1 MLRENQ
7 EIKQYLIDFVEKTL
21 NECESFTKVYGKDF
35 VRKRLEI
42 NLEKV
47 YTDISSSN
55 ANTGLYDMENSCIT
69 IFSSNNSTKPLT
81 IADIESNKKLQH
93 MILHESIHVI
103 FRRIKEECLSFGIED
118 GTGMLEFYNNG
129 QELGRGFNEGLTE
142 WICQKAGYG
151 EQSYESEKNII
162 KILELAIGEDAV
174 MQLAKG
180 DVRGNVA
187 QLLKMNKV
195 ECLKTI
201 ALVDDIHQNEKRVS
215 TIEQM
220 DLDNEDSQLDKSIAH
235 LEANLFEK
243 YFKDEI
249 EAAQNT
255 ENISEE
261 TIQRLFDLN
270 FCINGGKTPES
281 KIFDSRLPLKLK
293 NEIYPGLL
301 KKQQET
307 LIAQRREGRLEQEKI
322 DLPVVYKK
330 SWFKRL
336 KETIKKKF
344 TKESNQDVKYNILPN
359 QEKKANQQQFKEYI
373 SDMSN
378 YSGESVE
385 NIHTKQLQEQSKLK
399 DTNELDLS

>member
-103 FRRIKEECLSFGIED
+103 FRRIKEECLAFGIED

-215 TIEQM
+215 TIDQM
-220 DLDNEDSQLDKSIAH
+220 ELDNEDSQLDKSIAH

-281 KIFDSRLPLKLK
+281 KIFDSRLPLKFK

-385 NIHTKQLQEQSKLK
+385 NIHTKQLQE
-399 DTNELDLS
+399 

>member
-1 MLRENQ
+1 
-7 EIKQYLIDFVEKTL
+7 
-21 NECESFTKVYGKDF
+21 
-35 VRKRLEI
+35 
-42 NLEKV
+42 
-47 YTDISSSN
+47 
-55 ANTGLYDMENSCIT
+55 
-69 IFSSNNSTKPLT
+69 
-81 IADIESNKKLQH
+81 
-93 MILHESIHVI
+93 
-103 FRRIKEECLSFGIED
+103 
-118 GTGMLEFYNNG
+118 
-129 QELGRGFNEGLTE
+129 
-142 WICQKAGYG
+142 
-151 EQSYESEKNII
+151 
-162 KILELAIGEDAV
+162 

-215 TIEQM
+215 TIDQM

-281 KIFDSRLPLKLK
+281 KIFDSRLPLKFK

>member
-103 FRRIKEECLSFGIED
+103 FRRIKEECLAFGIED

-215 TIEQM
+215 TIDQM

-281 KIFDSRLPLKLK
+281 KIFDSRLPLKFK

>member
-103 FRRIKEECLSFGIED
+103 FRRIKEECLAFGIED

-215 TIEQM
+215 TIDQM

-281 KIFDSRLPLKLK
+281 KIFDSRLPLKFK

-344 TKESNQDVKYNILPN
+344 TKESNQDVKYNMLPN
-359 QEKKANQQQFKEYI
+359 QENKANQQQFKEYI

>member
-1 MLRENQ
+1 
-7 EIKQYLIDFVEKTL
+7 
-21 NECESFTKVYGKDF
+21 
-35 VRKRLEI
+35 
-42 NLEKV
+42 
-47 YTDISSSN
+47 
-55 ANTGLYDMENSCIT
+55 
-69 IFSSNNSTKPLT
+69 
-81 IADIESNKKLQH
+81 
-93 MILHESIHVI
+93 
-103 FRRIKEECLSFGIED
+103 
-118 GTGMLEFYNNG
+118 
-129 QELGRGFNEGLTE
+129 
-142 WICQKAGYG
+142 
-151 EQSYESEKNII
+151 
-162 KILELAIGEDAV
+162 

-215 TIEQM
+215 TIDQM
-220 DLDNEDSQLDKSIAH
+220 ELDNEDSQLDKSIAH

-281 KIFDSRLPLKLK
+281 KIFDSRLPLKFK

-385 NIHTKQLQEQSKLK
+385 NIHTKQLQE
-399 DTNELDLS
+399 